1 MEHKKETRYKTELR
15 LDKTVA
21 RKREEGIM
29 IQRRTK
35 NTRYLRRNDKLQS
48 RKIIG
53 NNRNN

>member
-29 IQRRTK
+29 IQRAK
-35 NTRYLRRNDKLQS
+35 NTRYMRRNDKLQS

-53 NNRNN
+53 NNRND